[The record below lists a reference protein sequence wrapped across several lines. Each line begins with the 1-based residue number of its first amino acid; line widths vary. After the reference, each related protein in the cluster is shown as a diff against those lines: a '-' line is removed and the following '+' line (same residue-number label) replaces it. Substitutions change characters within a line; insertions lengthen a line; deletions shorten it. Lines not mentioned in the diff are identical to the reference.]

1 MFGRFA
7 LRSLRLVFFLCLA
20 SPVGAAGPVK
30 RGPVSEVKAGA
41 WQQAQVITPEANVYQ
56 AADFDSPVLGHLKAG
71 TVWNISKEVTGAF
84 YQIRVRDNLIG
95 YVCDVDVKAGKPIV
109 KGRVSPEKSK
119 PLSGSTP
126 EKKEPAS
133 KKERPFEY
141 TDFWGIELASIR
153 FRENTMG
160 LRPTDQLSFY
170 GLQFS
175 GPNIV
180 FDGYTTEFNALVSLG
195 APRYYQQAT
204 GNDTS
209 GFIFLTD
216 FLFIQNRNLSRD
228 VMFFFGFGPMFKFSK
243 FEVALNCDAGLCNG
257 TTTGT
262 LPESLTDMSLG
273 AVFDTG
279 ITQRLSTSFAL
290 RAELQYYWEKLQ
302 YYGFSL
308 SGQFSF

>member
-1 MFGRFA
+1 MFGRFV
-7 LRSLRLVFFLCLA
+7 RQSLRLFFFVSLA
-20 SPVGAAGPVK
+20 GTLWAKPIQ
-30 RGPVSEVKAGA
+30 RGPASEAAAGA
-41 WQQAQVITPEANVYQ
+41 WQQAQVITPNANVYQ
-56 AADFDSPVLGHLKAG
+56 AADFDSPVLGHLKQG
-71 TVWNISKEVTGAF
+71 TVWNISKDVTGAF

-95 YVCDVDVKAGKPIV
+95 YVCDVDVKAGKPIA
-109 KGRVSPEKSK
+109 KGNLGPEKPK
-119 PLSGSTP
+119 PLSGATP
-126 EKKEPAS
+126 AKREPPAVKKQRS
-133 KKERPFEY
+133 FEY

-153 FRENTMG
+153 YRENTMG

-204 GNDTS
+204 GNDAS

-216 FLFIQNRNLSRD
+216 FLFLQNRNLSRD

-279 ITQRLSTSFAL
+279 ITQRLGSSFAL